1 MSDRLLIGT
10 KKGLFTV
17 QRSGAGRWTSGP
29 PAFPGV
35 PVSMVCRDPRD
46 GGELVV
52 LNHGHFGVK
61 IHRSDDKGANW
72 RELAAPAY
80 PPVPAGEPPIVDMIG
95 RTIPQTLKDVWA
107 LVPGGKDQPKR
118 LWCGTIPGGLI
129 SLCII
134 ADSRRE
140 CWSGMAAMAGRI
152 RRVPGRG
159 SAWRVVAPLDLGA
172 MEAAAAACRGRLDF
186 AAFQSS
192 GSPRR
197 STVRTMFG
205 LRWEEEGPLLHLDAV
220 ADGFLYGMVRC
231 MAGTFVEVG
240 RRARAPETVSTLLAS
255 RDRRLAGAS
264 APAHGLCLL
273 AVGYAG
279 DRPPPFVDPALAAP
293 VESGRPRPRD
303 LPEASGDLRTCGS

>member
-1 MSDRLLIGT
+1 MTASEVPASVDAEAAATSRPPRTVRILLEYDGAAFAGWQRQDALRTVQGDVERVLERLLGART
-10 KKGLFTV
+10 PV
-17 QRSGAGRWTSGP
+17 AGAGRTDAGVHARGMVASFATSSEMPAARLHRALDALLPQDVGVLAVADAP
-29 PAFPGV
+29 PGFHAL
-35 PVSMVCRDPRD
+35 RDARWKWYRYTF
-46 GGELVV
+46 L
-52 LNHGHFGVK
+52 
-61 IHRSDDKGANW
+61 RS
-72 RELAAPAY
+72 
-80 PPVPAGEPPIVDMIG
+80 
-95 RTIPQTLKDVWA
+95 
-107 LVPGGKDQPKR
+107 
-118 LWCGTIPGGLI
+118 
-129 SLCII
+129 
-134 ADSRRE
+134 
-140 CWSGMAAMAGRI
+140 RI
-152 RRVPGRG
+152 RRVPWRG